1 MTYPSMSP
9 VMPNIADTTRFL
21 RRFADLMSN
30 TYNAT
35 YLQRGAELLETL
47 TARVL
52 AASDEDELWRN
63 KYESLA
69 QHASALEAECDA
81 LKHDIQG
88 HLNVTSSILSER
100 DALSASLQSRES
112 ELSELRDGLDQEQ
125 EALKSA
131 LEARGEELDRLRRE
145 REDTAVRLKV
155 CEGELSA
162 LRLVSERERAE
173 LQAHLKAQEDEFT
186 TYRIASDRE
195 REALEAKV
203 ASLEAKR
210 AEVRAAV
217 DRINDLK
224 NQTIESYGGADRVI
238 PAGPRLEANLVSA
251 AQRGDPDAVVG
262 EANAVVPKTTL
273 LQARA
278 QFEYLAKEFIP
289 LGDIASQVMCE
300 LGAHTM
306 DLALAGGQKT
316 GHFPIDEV
324 AFGLLGPSAP
334 VPPRAGSDSL
344 PPLSPRSPSP
354 ARAIRRR
361 SVQAS
366 CRLSR
371 VCREVALTSSGA
383 RPRCRRSWHRAAR
396 HRPERRA
403 GAPSRNAIS

>member
-1 MTYPSMSP
+1 MTDPSMSP
-9 VMPNIADTTRFL
+9 EMPNIADTTRFL

-35 YLQRGAELLETL
+35 YLQRAAELLETM

-69 QHASALEAECDA
+69 HHASALEAECDA
-81 LKHDIQG
+81 LKHDIEG

-100 DALSASLQSRES
+100 DALSVSLQSRES
-112 ELSELRDGLDQEQ
+112 ELSELRDGSDREY
-125 EALKSA
+125 EALKASLDERA
-131 LEARGEELDRLRRE
+131 EELDRLRRE
-145 REDTAVRLKV
+145 REDSVARLKV

-162 LRLVSERERAE
+162 LRVVAEREGAE
-173 LQAHLKAQEDEFT
+173 LQVRLRAQEDEFT
-186 TYRIASDRE
+186 AYRIASDRE
-195 REALEAKV
+195 RDALEAKV

-238 PAGPRLEANLVSA
+238 PAGPRLEANPVSV
-251 AQRGDPDAVVG
+251 QRGDPDAIVG

-273 LQARA
+273 RQARA

-300 LGAHTM
+300 LGAYTM
-306 DLALAGGQKT
+306 DLALADGQKT

-324 AFGLLGPSAP
+324 ALRLLAPSAP
-334 VPPRAGSDSL
+334 VSPRAGSDS
-344 PPLSPRSPSP
+344 PPPAQPPAPFTSASNSSP
-354 ARAIRRR
+354 
-361 SVQAS
+361 
-366 CRLSR
+366 
-371 VCREVALTSSGA
+371 
-383 RPRCRRSWHRAAR
+383 
-396 HRPERRA
+396 
-403 GAPSRNAIS
+403 